1 MALVTQTMEAQK
13 IKIAVV
19 VLNWNGK
26 AWLAQFLPTLTKH
39 SDEATVFVADNAS
52 TDDSV
57 AFVQSHFPSVKVIV
71 NKTNGGYAKGYNEAL
86 KQINAEYFV
95 LINSD
100 IEVSKNWLSPII
112 SLMDA
117 DAKIA
122 ACQPKILDYNNKNA
136 FEYAGASG
144 GFIDNLGYPF
154 CRGRI
159 FDDLEQDKGQYND
172 VTEIFWATGACLFVR
187 AAHFLEVGGLDEDF
201 FAHQEEIDLCWRLKN
216 KGYKVMV
223 QPESVVY
230 HVGGGTLNASSPFKT
245 HLNFRNNLFMLFKN
259 LPATTL
265 LLTIPMR
272 LVLDGVAAL
281 TLLSKPKG
289 VQHLI
294 AVAKAHF
301 AFYFE
306 IPKLISKRQK
316 IKQQHNLLGKVNYS
330 ILLKNKIKGIKRFSE
345 L

>member
-1 MALVTQTMEAQK
+1 METQK

-26 AWLAQFLPTLTKH
+26 SWLEKFLPTLVNH
-39 SDEATVFVADNAS
+39 SKEATVFVADNAS
-52 TDDSV
+52 TDGSV
-57 AFVQSHFPSVKVIV
+57 SFVRDNFPTVKVIV
-71 NKTNGGYAKGYNEAL
+71 NTKNGGYAKGYNDAL
-86 KQINAEYFV
+86 KQIDAEYFV

-100 IEVSKNWLSPII
+100 IEVTDRWLSPII
-112 SLMDA
+112 SLMDS
-117 DAKIA
+117 DKQIA
-122 ACQPKILDYNNKNA
+122 SCQPKILDYNSKTK

-172 VTEIFWATGACLFVR
+172 AVEVFWATGACLFVR
-187 AAHFLEVGGLDEDF
+187 STHFWELGGLDEDF

-216 KGYKVMV
+216 KGYKIMV
-223 QPESVVY
+223 QPKSVVY
-230 HVGGGTLNASSPFKT
+230 HVGGGTLNAGSPFKT

-259 LPATTL
+259 LPISSLFT
-265 LLTIPMR
+265 TIPMR

-281 TLLSKPKG
+281 TFLNKEKG
-289 VQHLI
+289 LEHVLAI
-294 AVAKAHF
+294 AKAHF
-301 AFYFE
+301 SFYFA
-306 IPKLISKRQK
+306 IPNLIAKRQIISQK
-316 IKQQHNLLGKVNYS
+316 NSLVGKMNWFILIKNKMNGIKQ
-330 ILLKNKIKGIKRFSE
+330 FSD

>member
-1 MALVTQTMEAQK
+1 METQK
-13 IKIAVV
+13 IKTAVV

-26 AWLAQFLPTLTKH
+26 AWLEKFLANLVKH
-39 SDEATVFVADNAS
+39 SQEATVFVADNAS

-57 AFVQSHFPSVKVIV
+57 DFVKSNFPSVKIII
-71 NKTNGGYAKGYNEAL
+71 NASNGGYAKGYNDAL
-86 KQINAEYFV
+86 KQIDAEYFV

-100 IEVSKNWLSPII
+100 IEVTEDWLSPII
-112 SLMDA
+112 NLMDS
-117 DAKIA
+117 DKKIA
-122 ACQPKILDYNNKNA
+122 ACQPKLLDYNNRNM

-159 FDDLEQDKGQYND
+159 FDSLEEDKGQYND
-172 VTEIFWATGACLFVR
+172 VIEVFWATGACLFVR
-187 AAHFLEVGGLDEDF
+187 ANCFNAIGGLDEDF

-223 QPESVVY
+223 QPKSVVL
-230 HVGGGTLNASSPFKT
+230 HVGGGTLNAGSPFKT

-259 LPATTL
+259 LPTSSL
-265 LLTIPMR
+265 FITIPIR

-281 TLLSKPKG
+281 TFLNKEKG
-289 VQHLI
+289 LEHVLAI
-294 AVAKAHF
+294 AKAHF
-301 AFYFE
+301 SFYFA
-306 IPKLISKRQK
+306 IPNLIAKRQK
-316 IKQQHNLLGKVNYS
+316 IKQENNLIGKVDWS
-330 ILLKNKIKGIKRFSE
+330 ILLQNKIKGIKRFSE